1 LFLLVETFGKQRA
14 RRLNTTKFILR
25 KRVTHTPPSIL
36 FSTASFPSPTP
47 LPSSSLT
54 DMTLKEQEEE
64 EEEQTLWIDQVYR
77 LVSME

>member
-1 LFLLVETFGKQRA
+1 VETFGKQRA

-25 KRVTHTPPSIL
+25 KRVTHTPPFIL
-36 FSTASFPSPTP
+36 FSTTSFPSSTP

-54 DMTLKEQEEE
+54 DMTLKEQEEKE
-64 EEEQTLWIDQVYR
+64 EQEQTLWIDQVYR